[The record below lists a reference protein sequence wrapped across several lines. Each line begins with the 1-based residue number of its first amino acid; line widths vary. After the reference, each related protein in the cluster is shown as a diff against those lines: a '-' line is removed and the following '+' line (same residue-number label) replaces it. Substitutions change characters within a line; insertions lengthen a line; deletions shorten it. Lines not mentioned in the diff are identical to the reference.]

1 MKKRWLPYV
10 IFGLVFYLLFLVIE
24 MPASWFAWGLNRYS
38 GGTVRLD
45 PIAGSLWH
53 GNGKLVIYYPRTVPH
68 DLGNTEWS
76 ISPFWLFAG
85 RIQSRWNIEAPDS
98 QAQFTVR
105 IGASQTH
112 LLETRI
118 ALPAQ
123 TVGAFYPPAALI
135 SPQGQI
141 QLRADRLAIG
151 KGMVEGNSEILWN
164 GAGSSMT
171 PVQPLGN
178 YRLEIA
184 AAGKTATLKLS
195 TLQGALDLTGQGQW
209 RMESGQIQ
217 LTGTAVPRER
227 AAELEPLLKLIG
239 QDQGGGKR
247 RLSING
253 NVPGLQQIMPVAK

>member
-45 PIAGSLWH
+45 PIAGNLWH
-53 GNGKLVIYYPRTVPH
+53 GNGKLVIYYPRMVPH

-76 ISPFWLFAG
+76 VSFFWLFAG
-85 RIQSRWNIEAPDS
+85 RIQSRWNIESPDS
-98 QAQFTVR
+98 QAQSIVR
-105 IGASQTH
+105 IGAGLTQ

-123 TVGAFYPPAALI
+123 TIGVFYAPASLI
-135 SPQGQI
+135 APQGQI
-141 QLRADRLAIG
+141 QLRADRLTIG
-151 KGMVEGNSEILWN
+151 KDTLEGNSEILWN
-164 GAGSSMT
+164 NAGSGLT
-171 PVQPLGN
+171 AVQPLGN
-178 YRLEIA
+178 YRLEIT

-209 RMESGQIQ
+209 QVENGQIH

-227 AAELEPLLKLIG
+227 AADLEPLLKLIG
-239 QDQGGGKR
+239 PDQGNGKR
-247 RLSING
+247 TLILNTRLPAIQ
-253 NVPGLQQIMPVAK
+253 LLR